1 MRKVSAMKLHD
12 GDEVEIRFL
21 PEDTFTPKKWEA
33 GKVVG
38 SPIQKE
44 NRVSVSVLL
53 HDGCLVVGVTNERIK
68 RKSCRTRRFSL
79 PKRFARSSSMPTT
92 GDAPLTS

>member
-1 MRKVSAMKLHD
+1 VRKSAALKLHN

-38 SPIQKE
+38 EPIQNE
-44 NRVSVSVLL
+44 DGVFVSVLL
-53 HDGCLVVGVTNERIK
+53 HDGCFVVGVRHNLIR
-68 RKSCRTRRFSL
+68 
-79 PKRFARSSSMPTT
+79 
-92 GDAPLTS
+92 